1 MPQFCTS
8 LWVVHFSIVRSV
20 TAIMPSLPVTFFYP
34 YPDELTALSALELD
48 DHLFWS
54 HEGRE
59 RRRAWIL
66 QTYLRLREAGHPV
79 SISAT
84 LPDRGLLVLLLE
96 PDVRAAFNDQYG
108 RAHRHLLLVTV
119 RADVTEYRSLIGDAD
134 IVQNGRFADEER
146 VFFVPHWPQP
156 GLRPRDSR
164 RGSRIE
170 NIVFKGGFGS
180 LLSDFRGDR
189 WHRYLA
195 QRNLSFH
202 IASAETE
209 GAVPNWHDYRN
220 ADLNLAV
227 RPSYDDGGLRC
238 EKPASKLVNAWLAGV
253 PSLLG
258 AEYAFRE
265 LRTSSLDYL
274 EVTTVAEAID
284 AVESLRAHPRLYT
297 RMIEHGRR
305 RAQAFTPARVTDRW
319 AEVLFDRVPRMASHP
334 VTRWSRALPLSLRS
348 GVNFFLPPP
357 APYEL
362 RKRLGRGI
370 RHAGARLRGASGP
383 PPR

>member
-1 MPQFCTS
+1 MPKFCTS
-8 LWVVHFSIVRSV
+8 LWVLHFSIVRSV

-34 YPDELTALSALELD
+34 YPDELTALSVLELD

-96 PDVRAAFNDQYG
+96 PDIRAAFDAQYG

-119 RADVTEYRSLIGDAD
+119 RADVTEYRPLIGDAD

-195 QRNLSFH
+195 RRNLSFH

-209 GAVPNWHDYRN
+209 GAVPNWHDYRR

-227 RPSYDDGGLRC
+227 RPHYDDGGLRC
-238 EKPASKLVNAWLAGV
+238 EKPASKLVNSWLAGV

-334 VTRWSRALPLSLRS
+334 VTQWSRALPLSLRS

-362 RKRLGRGI
+362 RKRLGNGVR
-370 RHAGARLRGASGP
+370 RARTRLRRTTTAA
-383 PPR
+383 